1 MSSNTVTL
9 SGNIAFPPNIY
20 HNQERGT
27 RKTTIRLAH
36 TLPTRQG
43 QPLPPDKN
51 DPTKTMEPAIFIDC
65 VLFQDL
71 ARRGQFLQKGQAVC
85 VVGNLSMEYWPS
97 KTRPGQWD
105 SKIVILAKELHL
117 VQLLP
122 STSRVEQM
130 EAAARGTTQDAD
142 NSYDEGDEARPPRR
156 HRPRRPPPRGTPRR
170 PPRRSRRPPAAATA
184 GPPSRPSPGRPTKT
198 FLSDERSTNHKEVIP
213 QDT

>member
-142 NSYDEGDEARPPRR
+142 DGYEDADEAPAPVKAAPPV
-156 HRPRRPPPRGTPRR
+156 PAPAEAPKAA
-170 PPRRSRRPPAAATA
+170 PPAARGRNGKAAKPALA
-184 GPPSRPSPGRPTKT
+184 GKA
-198 FLSDERSTNHKEVIP
+198 DA
-213 QDT
+213 DTPF

>member
-1 MSSNTVTL
+1 MSSNTETL

-36 TLPTRQG
+36 TLPTRLG

-142 NSYDEGDEARPPRR
+142 NSYDEGDEAPAPKATPPA
-156 HRPRRPPPRGTPRR
+156 PAPAEGDAEEAPKTKPPAPRGRNGR
-170 PPRRSRRPPAAATA
+170 AAKPALA
-184 GPPSRPSPGRPTKT
+184 GET
-198 FLSDERSTNHKEVIP
+198 DEDIP
-213 QDT
+213 F